1 MKMSLW
7 RSTTF
12 RLLMIYALVF
22 SASMSALVYL
32 NYWQSASYTA
42 READYNINWQFA
54 YFSALPPQQVEA
66 QLAAHIRS
74 QLQRPVNFYGLFSP
88 DRRWLAGDI
97 GVFPS
102 RLASNGVG
110 VWGPLTL
117 TGPTSGRPQYLRT
130 RATRLP
136 DGNLLVVSRDVGEMA
151 RLRETMLGGL
161 AGSAAMVMLGG
172 LGVGVLVSAAQLR
185 RVKAV
190 RSVAQ
195 RIADGDLDARLPA
208 GGRDEI
214 SWLSQIV
221 NHMLDEVSRLM
232 HEVKGAC
239 DGIAHDL
246 RTPLVH
252 VRTHLARV
260 PLDTL
265 DGEHATLIE
274 KASHGVSDVLKR
286 FSAMLRISEIEAM
299 RRRAGFGDVALETL
313 CRELA
318 DLYQPLAADKA
329 VELSLQL
336 TRVSTVRADYAL
348 MFEALANLLDNAIK
362 FTPPGGRVELRLATG
377 AQGPSVQVSD
387 NGPGI
392 PDAERLAVFQRFYRS
407 ERTRETPGS
416 GLGLSLVQ
424 AVMRMHGFG
433 LGLEDARPGLRV
445 TLDCW
450 AYAGVATLA
459 TGGATAA
466 RSRDQETI

>member
-54 YFSALPPQQVEA
+54 YFSALAPSQVPAALE
-66 QLAAHIRS
+66 AHIRS
-74 QLQRPVNFYGLFSP
+74 QIQRPVNFYGLFSP
-88 DRRWLAGDI
+88 DKRWLAGDI
-97 GVFPS
+97 GRMPHH
-102 RLASNGVG
+102 LAQNDVG
-110 VWGPLTL
+110 VWDRPLLIGATL
-117 TGPTSGRPQYLRT
+117 HPQYLRT
-130 RATRLP
+130 RVTRLP

-161 AGSAAMVMLGG
+161 AGSAVLVMLGG
-172 LGVGVLVSAAQLR
+172 LGVGVLVSTAQLR

-190 RSVAQ
+190 RHVAQ
-195 RIADGDLDARLPA
+195 QIAAGDLDARLPE

-246 RTPLVH
+246 RTPLVR
-252 VRTHLARV
+252 VRAHLARV
-260 PLDTL
+260 PLERL
-265 DGEHATLIE
+265 EGEHAQLVDQ
-274 KASHGVSDVLKR
+274 AAHGVNDVLRR

-299 RRRAGFGDVALETL
+299 RRRAGFGDVALDVL
-313 CRELA
+313 CAEVA
-318 DLYQPLAADKA
+318 DLYQPLAAEKQIDLA
-329 VELSLQL
+329 LQL
-336 TRVSTVRADYAL
+336 ERVPIVRADYAL
-348 MFEALANLLDNAIK
+348 LFEALANLLDNAIK
-362 FTPPGGRVELRLATG
+362 FTPPGGRVGLQVEMG
-377 AQGPSVQVSD
+377 PQGPSVHVSD

-392 PDAERLAVFQRFYRS
+392 AEAERLAVFQRFYRS
-407 ERTRETPGS
+407 ERTREAPGS

-433 LGLEDARPGLRV
+433 LALAQERPGLRV

-450 AYAGVATLA
+450 AYAASR
-459 TGGATAA
+459 A
-466 RSRDQETI
+466 REPDLKEAI

>member
-1 MKMSLW
+1 MRGNTMKMSLW

-54 YFSALPPQQVEA
+54 YFSALAPAQVPA
-66 QLAAHIRS
+66 QLDAHIRS
-74 QLQRPVNFYGLFSP
+74 QIQRPVNFYGLFSP
-88 DRRWLAGDI
+88 DKRWLAGDI
-97 GVFPS
+97 ARMPHH
-102 RLASNGVG
+102 LTENGVG
-110 VWGPLTL
+110 VWDRPFLIGPATVH
-117 TGPTSGRPQYLRT
+117 PQYLRT
-130 RATRLP
+130 RVTRLP
-136 DGNLLVVSRDVGEMA
+136 NGNLLVVSRDVGEMA

-161 AGSAAMVMLGG
+161 AGSAALVLLGG
-172 LGVGVLVSAAQLR
+172 LGVGVLVSTSQLR

-190 RSVAQ
+190 RRVAQ
-195 RIADGDLDARLPA
+195 EIAAGDLDARLPD

-246 RTPLVH
+246 RTPLVR
-252 VRTHLARV
+252 VRAHLARV
-260 PLDTL
+260 PLERL
-265 DGEHATLIE
+265 DGDHASLVDQATR
-274 KASHGVSDVLKR
+274 GVNDVLRR
-286 FSAMLRISEIEAM
+286 FSAMLRISEIESM
-299 RRRAGFGDVALETL
+299 RRRAGFGDVALDRL
-313 CRELA
+313 CAEVA
-318 DLYQPLAADKA
+318 DLYQPLAADKQIDLA
-329 VELSLQL
+329 LQL
-336 TRVSTVRADYAL
+336 ERVDVIRADYAL
-348 MFEALANLLDNAIK
+348 LFEALANLLDNAIK
-362 FTPPGGRVELRLATG
+362 FTPPGGRVGLHVSMGE
-377 AQGPSVQVSD
+377 QGPSVHVSD

-392 PDAERLAVFQRFYRS
+392 AESERMAVFQRFYRS
-407 ERTRETPGS
+407 ERTREAPGS

-433 LGLEDARPGLRV
+433 LALAHERPGLRV

-450 AYAGVATLA
+450 AYAG
-459 TGGATAA
+459 A
-466 RSRDQETI
+466 RVREADTKDA